1 MIATIKGIAAE
12 AKVSHQAVSAVL
24 NNKTNCRVSQ
34 ETRERIL
41 KIASESGYRINFGYK
56 LMQGKSTHTVAVL
69 VATDVIWQEEHIK
82 NLTLK
87 LLLHFEKLGYATYCG
102 YLSANPSE
110 SLDKVREMVQRGV
123 EHIVFVRSPFGG
135 PEIEDF
141 LERAGVTYIQWGDY
155 LKRYVCHANH
165 QGLQEI
171 YRYFISE
178 VGENFKLV
186 CHVSQCHS
194 QTGQIMALAAVFP
207 DLSWEELI
215 RKFVFAVEDLDSK
228 EGWLESTFKS
238 GRNAMKNLLAQYP
251 DIGAVAFMN
260 DSSALGGAD
269 YIIQHGIN
277 PRPLISGVNN
287 DITVQHYPL
296 PISSVAFDLDTIV
309 DKLTTYAVNHEPC
322 KIIVPSKAI
331 IRK

>member
-41 KIASESGYRINFGYK
+41 KIAQESGYRINFGYK
-56 LMQGKSTHTVAVL
+56 LMQGKSTGTVAVL
-69 VATDVIWQEEHIK
+69 VATDSIWQREHIK

-87 LLLHFEKLGYATYCG
+87 LLLHFEKLGYAAYCG
-102 YLSANPSE
+102 YLPDNPPG

-123 EHIVFVRSPFGG
+123 EHIVFIRCPFGG
-135 PEIEDF
+135 PEIEAF
-141 LERAGVTYIQWGDY
+141 LEKASVSYVQWGNC
-155 LKRYVCHANH
+155 LKRYVSYAIDL
-165 QGLQEI
+165 GVEEI

-186 CHVSQCHS
+186 CHAGLCRPNS
-194 QTGQIMALAAVFP
+194 GQIMALAAVFP
-207 DLSWEELI
+207 ELPWKELV
-215 RKFVFAVEDLDSK
+215 RKFIFIVEDLNYMEAYS
-228 EGWLESTFKS
+228 ESTFKS
-238 GRNAMKNLLAQYP
+238 GHNAMKELLAQYP

-260 DSSALGGAD
+260 DSNALGGAD
-269 YIIQHGIN
+269 YIMRHGIN

-287 DITVQHYPL
+287 DIIVQRYPL
-296 PISSVAFDLDTIV
+296 PISSVEFDLDAMV
-309 DKLTTYAVNHEPC
+309 EKLTTYAVNHEPC
-322 KIIVPSKAI
+322 KITVPPRAI